1 MKLSPK
7 KELAARMIAQG
18 HTQVQT
24 YKDPRINVTKQTMSN
39 WNQESEFKKR
49 VQELQTDTVVTV
61 QEILMKSAP
70 DAADAL
76 VKVVTGK
83 SGDDDPKMIA
93 LKLKGSLWLL
103 ERVLGKSDK
112 IKSKPTLKIGE
123 DEDDGT
129 FAPDEDEIDEVLENI
144 G

>member
-7 KELAARMIAQG
+7 KERAARLIAQG
-18 HTQVQT
+18 HTQVQA
-24 YKDPRINVTKQTMSN
+24 YKDPQINVTKQTMSN
-39 WNQESEFKKR
+39 WNQEKDFKKR
-49 VQELQTDTVVTV
+49 VQELQTDTVITV

-76 VKVVTGK
+76 VKVVIGNN
-83 SGDDDPKMIA
+83 GDDDAKMIA

-112 IKSKPTLKIGE
+112 IKSKPVLE
-123 DEDDGT
+123 ADEDDYDDI
-129 FAPDEDEIDEVLENI
+129 ALDEDEIDSVLKQVE
-144 G
+144 

>member
-1 MKLSPK
+1 MKLSPR
-7 KELAARMIAQG
+7 KELAARLIAQG
-18 HTQVQT
+18 NTQVQA
-24 YKDPRINVTKQTMSN
+24 YKDPNIKVTKQTMSN
-39 WNQESEFKKR
+39 WNQEKEFKKR
-49 VQELQTDTVVTV
+49 VQELQTDTVTTV

-83 SGDDDPKMIA
+83 SGDDDSKMIA

-112 IKSKPTLKIGE
+112 IKSKPVLENEENE
-123 DEDDGT
+123 DENV
-129 FAPDEDEIDEVLENI
+129 FAPDEDEINSVLESLE
-144 G
+144 